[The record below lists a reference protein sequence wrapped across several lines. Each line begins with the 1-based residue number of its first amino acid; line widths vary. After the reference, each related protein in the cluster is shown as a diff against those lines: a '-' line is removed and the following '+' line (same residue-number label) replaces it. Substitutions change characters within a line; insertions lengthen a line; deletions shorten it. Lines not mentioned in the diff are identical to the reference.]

1 MCGSRPALILL
12 AVGVAT
18 LPPRSLCYRS
28 CVRPLAKKG
37 EEEGTLYVPPLPHN
51 CVIRHS
57 RTRRKTY
64 EIQQT
69 KHLPKARVGGLLC
82 VSRALAMEW
91 LAERRTPT
99 IARMIALPQI
109 ARLADV
115 WFTPC
120 AHTSS
125 SRSCHSTSQKPVL
138 SELCETPC
146 EKGGGGRHSI
156 CAPQRRR
163 PKHGGERRSIAD
175 AEAESRLR
183 PKDHMLIT

>member
-1 MCGSRPALILL
+1 MILRCKRHTRLHANGHCQRRRGSDGQQQKLYGALDH
-12 AVGVAT
+12 
-18 LPPRSLCYRS
+18 
-28 CVRPLAKKG
+28 AKQAW
-37 EEEGTLYVPPLPHN
+37 L
-51 CVIRHS
+51 
-57 RTRRKTY
+57 
-64 EIQQT
+64 
-69 KHLPKARVGGLLC
+69 GLLC

-183 PKDHMLIT
+183 PKDHMLITRRDCCRQRS

>member
-1 MCGSRPALILL
+1 MLRSPN
-12 AVGVAT
+12 AVLGL
-18 LPPRSLCYRS
+18 LPPSSFIPGTTTRLASGIKE
-28 CVRPLAKKG
+28 VQRP
-37 EEEGTLYVPPLPHN
+37 
-51 CVIRHS
+51 S
-57 RTRRKTY
+57 RAHTR
-64 EIQQT
+64 QGG
-69 KHLPKARVGGLLC
+69 GGLEPSDRRPRPRGHGG
-82 VSRALAMEW
+82 VRAQANAQRKAGAIINTSL
-91 LAERRTPT
+91 RRQT
-99 IARMIALPQI
+99 
-109 ARLADV
+109 
-115 WFTPC
+115 
-120 AHTSS
+120 S